1 MPVCLHTYVHTYVCE
16 CMHCGSS
23 LTAVSVVRVAAAEIL
38 PYLLQDISVKGV
50 FSDSCSV
57 CNAVS
62 HPHVLPIH
70 HVTPVPN
77 SFTTVRP
84 TVSLFFIGLPAVQ
97 QLWGSMADK
106 LLDAM
111 TLEVDS
117 DVWAVMADSLCRVS
131 G

>member
-1 MPVCLHTYVHTYVCE
+1 MQC
-16 CMHCGSS
+16 
-23 LTAVSVVRVAAAEIL
+23 R
-38 PYLLQDISVKGV
+38 
-50 FSDSCSV
+50 
-57 CNAVS
+57 VS
-62 HPHVLPIH
+62 HLHVLPIH

-84 TVSLFFIGLPAVQ
+84 TVPVGLPAVQ